1 MIYRFAVPIMFSLI
15 VLVVNTE
22 LSFVPL
28 VDCGMSDLFIRG
40 TLDIGVGI
48 LKYIL

>member
-1 MIYRFAVPIMFSLI
+1 MFSLI

-40 TLDIGVGI
+40 MLNIGVRV
-48 LKYIL
+48 KK